1 MQLWFRKAA
10 NFYRAVSDAIVLP
23 EQGHCS
29 SALYSLPINLLS
41 DQWKQ
46 EQKKW
51 VSYENETTYLLRI
64 HLSSS
69 EHSSFELQQ
78 YKWDINLSI
87 ALGHG

>member
-1 MQLWFRKAA
+1 MEAEK
-10 NFYRAVSDAIVLP
+10 
-23 EQGHCS
+23 
-29 SALYSLPINLLS
+29 
-41 DQWKQ
+41 
-46 EQKKW
+46 KKW